1 MSNDK
6 TKVITTSQE
15 ERQLKVKT
23 RKRHRM
29 PENGK
34 DQSAVGFAFTSD
46 LIRSGVEFAGL
57 FREQNDTNNK
67 ANADFYRHSAEKS
80 FHY

>member
-1 MSNDK
+1 
-6 TKVITTSQE
+6 
-15 ERQLKVKT
+15 
-23 RKRHRM
+23 M

-57 FREQNDTNNK
+57 FREQNNTNNK
-67 ANADFYRHSAEKS
+67 ANADLYRHSTEKS

>member
-1 MSNDK
+1 
-6 TKVITTSQE
+6 
-15 ERQLKVKT
+15 
-23 RKRHRM
+23 M

-46 LIRSGVEFAGL
+46 SIRSGVEFAGL
-57 FREQNDTNNK
+57 FREQNNTNNK
-67 ANADFYRHSAEKS
+67 ANADFYRHSTEKS